1 MTTSYQCAGCKLVFS
16 GADPLPMGDTGVI
29 IFPQCPKAE
38 IACEGFFKA
47 NLSLQSLQQELEAVE
62 NAHVVGLAIVVT
74 APVMAVPV
82 SSSPTPIAPKWGPK
96 TLVLKAET
104 PEERAASEAAAE
116 IAKIERAR
124 QKAIDEVDGDARRLV
139 DRMQREMAAGGGTV
153 SSKFPYDLQYGTKD
167 TGNPMKQSLDVIV
180 AASGKWTA
188 LGAGYRYRAPA
199 FKQVWGVYMANF
211 EMDKTGGGQHNYHV
225 IPS

>member
-1 MTTSYQCAGCKLVFS
+1 MTTKYQCTGCQLVFS

-62 NAHVVGLAIVVT
+62 NAHVVGLAIVAT
-74 APVMAVPV
+74 TPVVV
-82 SSSPTPIAPKWGPK
+82 APKWGPK

-104 PEERAASEAAAE
+104 PEERAASEAAAK
-116 IAKIERAR
+116 IAAIERAR

-139 DRMQREMAAGGGTV
+139 DRMQREMANNSGTV
-153 SSKFPYDLQYGTKD
+153 ASAFPNDLQYGTKD
-167 TGNPMKQSLDVIV
+167 SGNQMKQPLAVIV
-180 AASGKWTA
+180 AASVRWLA
-188 LGAGYRYRAPA
+188 LGFRYRAPA

-211 EMDKTGGGQHNYHV
+211 EMDRASGGQHNYHV
-225 IPS
+225 IPT